1 MSGQILLKGIRR
13 NKKINILAIIIL
25 ALTAR
30 LFFSVFFGENVL
42 AKKQEDVL
50 IEQKFSSIDPLKNIN
65 PENFFK
71 ENETKNICKKLNF
84 KCQEES
90 KSNREYLYEDI
101 LAGYPMQEMTSEIAK
116 KDKDV
121 SAFLIAIAKKE
132 SNWGKHSPQKNG
144 KSCYNYWGYRGSYNA
159 TDSGYSCF
167 DNPTQAISVV
177 GGRIEDL
184 INQTIDTPEKMVV
197 WKCGRSCS
205 WGNPTAVKKWISD
218 VSLYYHKIN
227 S

>member
-1 MSGQILLKGIRR
+1 MSKILIIW
-13 NKKINILAIIIL
+13 NKEDNNQDLANLLTDIGYDITVVFNEEEAFKATNELSPDIALVDTSCPEINI
-25 ALTAR
+25 
-30 LFFSVFFGENVL
+30 S
-42 AKKQEDVL
+42 
-50 IEQKFSSIDPLKNIN
+50 
-65 PENFFK
+65 
-71 ENETKNICKKLNF
+71 NICKKLNF

-205 WGNPTAVKKWISD
+205 WDNPTAVKKWISD